1 MSLTDNV
8 REDVPTWLKSEDLPS
23 HDYFIRL
30 RGKGDG
36 ETIFLLLILKKCIRQ
51 AALAVAMC
59 SVNGMEAQDSLRTQ
73 SIEEVVVTADR
84 SRRANVF
91 ETTPVQ
97 SLSGDDIRMLGMQ
110 NLADAV
116 KKFAG
121 TAVKDYGGI
130 GGMKTVSVRNLGA
143 QHTAVSYD
151 GVTMSNTQAGQ
162 IDIGRLSLDNV
173 GLLSMAVGQGSDIM
187 QSARHYASA
196 AILSIATEQPHLD
209 KGESQWRIG
218 LSAGSWGQVNPKLR
232 YWQGLGKGTTATL
245 DADFMRADGN
255 YPFTLKN
262 GTEVTEQRRNNSDI
276 SQWHVEGNIL
286 QQWSDSSRLAVKAY
300 FYRSER
306 GLPGSV
312 ILYNDKSEER
322 LWDENFFAQTTYEK
336 ALGKQWRLALR
347 GKYTHSWNRYEDTN
361 VKYAD
366 GKTVQT
372 NRQDE
377 YYASATLGWQ
387 PLKWLE
393 MAVAEDV
400 AFNKLHTT
408 VNGSPNPLRFT
419 SLSALAAKA
428 RWGRLSVEA
437 NLVATFAKESLT
449 ESEIY
454 AITTPDDRKK
464 LSPSISMNFRVLPE
478 EALYVRALVKQTFRM
493 PTFNDLYYLQIGNT
507 SLRPENAN
515 EYGLGLTWNSRRW
528 GMLKYVTLTVDGYYN
543 NVTDKIVAFPSTYVW
558 KMVNFGKV
566 EAKGLDATV
575 GTELDVARGFGLAAS
590 ATLTLQDAKD
600 KTEGSAT
607 YGSQLPYTPKTSGG
621 LSAMLS
627 TPWINIGYTATGQ
640 GKRYSLAQN
649 TRQYQLDAYMEHSLS
664 LSRQLNVKRVGE
676 LTLQITLHNLTN
688 KQYEIIKCYPMPG
701 RSVTAKAVIELK
713 Y

>member
-1 MSLTDNV
+1 MAKV
-8 REDVPTWLKSEDLPS
+8 RRPAVTRRYHLSFEE
-23 HDYFIRL
+23 
-30 RGKGDG
+30 KGDG
-36 ETIFLLLILKKCIRQ
+36 NNFDLKKALKECMRL
-51 AALAVAMC
+51 AALSAAMC
-59 SVNGMEAQDSLRTQ
+59 CVMGIDAQDTLRTH
-73 SIEEVVVTADR
+73 SIEEVVVTADK

-97 SLSGDDIRMLGMQ
+97 SISGEDIRMMGLQ

-116 KKFAG
+116 RKFAG
-121 TAVKDYGGI
+121 TTVKDYGGI

-151 GVTMSNTQAGQ
+151 GVTVSNTQAGQ

-173 GLLSMAVGQGSDIM
+173 GLLSMAIGQGSDIM

-196 AILSIATEQPHLD
+196 AILSIETEQPILY
-209 KGESQWRIG
+209 KGGSQLRFG
-218 LSAGSWGQVNPKLR
+218 VSGGSWGQVSPKLR
-232 YWQGLGKGTTATL
+232 YWHGLGKGTTASL
-245 DADFMRADGN
+245 DADFMRADGI
-255 YPFTLKN
+255 YPFKLTN
-262 GTEVTEQRRNNSDI
+262 GTQVTEERRNNSDI
-276 SQWHVEGNIL
+276 SQWHVEGNIIHHF
-286 QQWSDSSRLAVKAY
+286 SDSSRLAVKAY

-312 ILYNDKSEER
+312 VLYNDNANER
-322 LWDENFFAQTTYEK
+322 LWDENFFAQTTYK
-336 ALGKQWRLALR
+336 KTLGTQWRLALR
-347 GKYTHSWNRYEDTN
+347 GKYTHSWNKYEDTD
-361 VKYAD
+361 VKYAN

-377 YYASATLGWQ
+377 YYASATLGWK
-387 PLKWLE
+387 PLSWLE
-393 MAVAEDV
+393 LALAEDI

-408 VNGSPNPLRFT
+408 INGSPNPLRLT
-419 SLSALAAKA
+419 SLTALAAKA
-428 RWGRLSVEA
+428 RWGRLTVES

-454 AITTPDDRKK
+454 AIKTPDDRKK
-464 LSPSISMNFRVLPE
+464 LSPSLSLNFRLLPE
-478 EALYVRALVKQTFRM
+478 EALYLRALVKQTFRM

-515 EYGLGLTWNSRRW
+515 EYGVGVTWNSRRW
-528 GMLKYVTLTVDGYYN
+528 GIMKYVTLTVDGYYN

-566 EAKGLDATV
+566 EAKGLDATL
-575 GTELDVARGFGLAAS
+575 GTELELAKGFGLTAS
-590 ATLTLQDAKD
+590 GTLTLQDAKD
-600 KTEGSAT
+600 KTDNSAT

-621 LSAMLS
+621 LSAMLT
-627 TPWINIGYTATGQ
+627 TPWINLGYSATGQ

-664 LSRQLNVKRVGE
+664 LSRQLNIRRVGE
-676 LTLQITLHNLTN
+676 LTLQLTLHNITN
-688 KQYEIIKCYPMPG
+688 KQYEIIKYYPMPG
-701 RSVTAKAVIELK
+701 RSVTANAIIRIKN
-713 Y
+713 

>member
-1 MSLTDNV
+1 M
-8 REDVPTWLKSEDLPS
+8 
-23 HDYFIRL
+23 RL
-30 RGKGDG
+30 
-36 ETIFLLLILKKCIRQ
+36 
-51 AALAVAMC
+51 AALSAAMC
-59 SVNGMEAQDSLRTQ
+59 CVMGIDAQDTLRTH
-73 SIEEVVVTADR
+73 SIEEVVVTADK

-97 SLSGDDIRMLGMQ
+97 SISGEDIRIMGLQ

-116 KKFAG
+116 RKFAG
-121 TAVKDYGGI
+121 TTVKDYGGI

-151 GVTMSNTQAGQ
+151 GVTVSNTQAGQ

-173 GLLSMAVGQGSDIM
+173 GLLSMAIGQGSDIM

-196 AILSIATEQPHLD
+196 AILSIESEQPILY
-209 KGESQWRIG
+209 KGGSQLRFG
-218 LSAGSWGQVNPKLR
+218 VSGGSWGQVSPKLR
-232 YWQGLGKGTTATL
+232 YWHGLGKGTTASL
-245 DADFMRADGN
+245 DADFMRADGI
-255 YPFTLKN
+255 YPFKLTN
-262 GTEVTEQRRNNSDI
+262 GTQVTEERRNNSDI

-286 QQWSDSSRLAVKAY
+286 HQLKDSSRLAVKAY
-300 FYRSER
+300 FYHSER

-312 ILYNDKSEER
+312 VLYNDKANER
-322 LWDENFFAQTTYEK
+322 LWDENFFAQATYEK
-336 ALGKQWRLALR
+336 SLAPNWQLALR
-347 GKYTHSWNRYEDTN
+347 GKYTHSWNRYEDTD
-361 VKYAD
+361 VKYAN

-377 YYASATLGWQ
+377 YYASATLGWR
-387 PLKWLE
+387 PIKWLE
-393 MAVAEDV
+393 LALAEDI

-408 VNGSPNPLRFT
+408 INGSPNPLRLT

-428 RWGRLSVEA
+428 RWGRLTVES

-454 AITTPDDRKK
+454 AIKTPDDRKK
-464 LSPSISMNFRVLPE
+464 LSPSLSLNFRLLPE
-478 EALYVRALVKQTFRM
+478 EALYLRALVKQTFRM

-515 EYGLGLTWNSRRW
+515 EYGVGVTWNSRRW
-528 GMLKYVTLTVDGYYN
+528 GIMKYVTLTVDGYYN

-566 EAKGLDATV
+566 EAKGLDATL
-575 GTELDVARGFGLAAS
+575 GTELELAKGLGLTAS
-590 ATLTLQDAKD
+590 GTLTLQDAKD

-621 LSAMLS
+621 LSAMLT
-627 TPWINIGYTATGQ
+627 TPWINLGYSATGQ

-664 LSRQLNVKRVGE
+664 LSRQLNIRRVGE
-676 LTLQITLHNLTN
+676 LTLQLTLHNITN
-688 KQYEIIKCYPMPG
+688 KQYEIIKYYPMPG
-701 RSVTAKAVIELK
+701 RSVTANAIIRIKN
-713 Y
+713 

>member
-1 MSLTDNV
+1 M
-8 REDVPTWLKSEDLPS
+8 
-23 HDYFIRL
+23 RL
-30 RGKGDG
+30 
-36 ETIFLLLILKKCIRQ
+36 
-51 AALAVAMC
+51 AALSAAMC
-59 SVNGMEAQDSLRTQ
+59 CVMGIDAQDTLRTH
-73 SIEEVVVTADR
+73 SIEEVVVTADK

-97 SLSGDDIRMLGMQ
+97 SISGEDIRIMGLQ

-116 KKFAG
+116 RKFAG
-121 TAVKDYGGI
+121 TTVKDYGGI

-151 GVTMSNTQAGQ
+151 GVTVSNTQAGQ

-173 GLLSMAVGQGSDIM
+173 GLLSMAIGQGSDIM

-196 AILSIATEQPHLD
+196 AILSIETELPILY
-209 KGESQWRIG
+209 KGGSQLRFG
-218 LSAGSWGQVNPKLR
+218 VSGGSWGHVSPKLR
-232 YWQGLGKGTTATL
+232 YWHGLGKGTTASL
-245 DADFMRADGN
+245 DADFMRADGI
-255 YPFTLKN
+255 YPFKLTN
-262 GTEVTEQRRNNSDI
+262 GTQVTEERRNNSDI
-276 SQWHVEGNIL
+276 SQWHVEGNIIHHF
-286 QQWSDSSRLAVKAY
+286 SDSSRLAVKAY

-312 ILYNDKSEER
+312 VLYNDNANER
-322 LWDENFFAQTTYEK
+322 LWDENFFAQTTYK
-336 ALGKQWRLALR
+336 KTLGTQWRLALR
-347 GKYTHSWNRYEDTN
+347 GKYTHSWNKYEDTD
-361 VKYAD
+361 VKYAN

-377 YYASATLGWQ
+377 YYASATLGWK
-387 PLKWLE
+387 PLSWLE
-393 MAVAEDV
+393 LALAEDI

-408 VNGSPNPLRFT
+408 INGSPNPLRLT

-428 RWGRLSVEA
+428 RWGRLTVES

-454 AITTPDDRKK
+454 AIKTPDDRKK
-464 LSPSISMNFRVLPE
+464 LSPSLSLNFRLLPE
-478 EALYVRALVKQTFRM
+478 EALYLRALVKQTFRM

-515 EYGLGLTWNSRRW
+515 EYGVGVTWNSRRW
-528 GMLKYVTLTVDGYYN
+528 GIMKYVTLTVDGYYN

-566 EAKGLDATV
+566 EAKGLDATL
-575 GTELDVARGFGLAAS
+575 GTELELAKGLGLTAS
-590 ATLTLQDAKD
+590 GTLTLQDAKD

-621 LSAMLS
+621 LSAMLT
-627 TPWINIGYTATGQ
+627 TPWINLGYSATGQ

-664 LSRQLNVKRVGE
+664 LSRQLNIRRVGE
-676 LTLQITLHNLTN
+676 LTLQLTLHNITN
-688 KQYEIIKCYPMPG
+688 KQYEIIKYYPMPG
-701 RSVTAKAVIELK
+701 RSVTANAIIRIKN
-713 Y
+713 